1 MISPPR
7 LPGTGRPLCSPDA
20 AWMTFGILIVL
31 WAAALFADPATPEPA
46 VARVSLLRGEVRTS
60 VVVDL
65 PDAAGQATEVLSL
78 DDRSFSVEIGPV
90 RRRVVAQN
98 LEAARS
104 SPLVRQVM
112 VRGIPQPG
120 DAMLVR
126 VEVKAQIP
134 VSGRVRTAGR
144 RVYLDLQPIQT
155 LSGTPGAPDR
165 LGPDSASP
173 PPSSLPDPPSDGSW
187 DSGLLRRARALAE
200 RPDVIGLMRLRA
212 ELLQHRGWTEDEAP
226 PGHNRGD
233 RVLAQLD
240 LYLNQARQRQL
251 LIDGRLLRQAQGSR
265 R

>member
-1 MISPPR
+1 
-7 LPGTGRPLCSPDA
+7 
-20 AWMTFGILIVL
+20 MTFGIVIIL
-31 WAAALFADPATPEPA
+31 ATAALFADPATPEPA

-65 PDAAGQATEVLSL
+65 HDAAGQATELLSL

-90 RRRVVAQN
+90 RQRVVAQN

-104 SPLVRQVM
+104 SPLVREVT

-120 DAMLVR
+120 DVMMVR
-126 VEVKAQIP
+126 VEVKAQMP

-144 RVYLDLQPIQT
+144 RVYLDLQPVQA
-155 LSGTPGAPDR
+155 LAGTPGAPDR
-165 LGPDSASP
+165 LGPDSAP
-173 PPSSLPDPPSDGSW
+173 PPQSLPNPPSDGSW
-187 DSGLLRRARALAE
+187 DSGLLRRASALAE
-200 RPDVIGLMRLRA
+200 RPDVMGLLRLRA
-212 ELLQHRGWTEDEAP
+212 ELLQHRGWTEEEAP

-240 LYLNQARQRQL
+240 LYLDRARQRQL
-251 LIDGRLLRQAQGSR
+251 LIDRRLLRQAQGTR